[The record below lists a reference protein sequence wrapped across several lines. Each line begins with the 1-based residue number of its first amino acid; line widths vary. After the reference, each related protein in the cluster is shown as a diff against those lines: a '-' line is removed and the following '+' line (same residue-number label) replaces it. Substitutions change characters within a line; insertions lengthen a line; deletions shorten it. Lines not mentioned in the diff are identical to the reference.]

1 MPRSSLPDAQPGT
14 VSALVEHA
22 RRRGR
27 FVVEIDGV
35 QAGVVGVETIADLAL
50 NVGSAVDA
58 AGLRTIRTAHR
69 RFALLDRALNLLA
82 VRARS
87 ARELRLR
94 LARTGALKGDV
105 AWVGDRLERS
115 GYLDDAAFARQ
126 LAESRFARGVSRRRV
141 SDELFR
147 RGVAQSVAAAAIDAV
162 AEEVQV
168 DEYGAALAAAQKR
181 VASLSSVDLL
191 TRRRRLYA
199 FLARRGYQA
208 DVVGRVVREVTGN
221 RATG

>member
-1 MPRSSLPDAQPGT
+1 MPRFSPPDAHPGT
-14 VSALVEHA
+14 VSALIEHV

-27 FVVEIDGV
+27 FVVEIDGI
-35 QAGVVGVETIADLAL
+35 QAGVVGVETIADLGL
-50 NVGSAVDA
+50 SVGRAVDG
-58 AGLRTIRTAHR
+58 AGLRALRRADR

-87 ARELRLR
+87 ARELCLR

-105 AWVGDRLERS
+105 TWVSDRLERS
-115 GYLDDAAFARQ
+115 GYLDDAVFARQ

-147 RGVAQSVAAAAIDAV
+147 RGVAQSVAAAAIDSV
-162 AEEVQV
+162 AEEVEV
-168 DEYGAALAAAQKR
+168 DEYAAALAAAQKR
-181 VASLSSVDLL
+181 IASLSSVDLF

-208 DVVGRVVREVTGN
+208 DVVGRVVREVTGG
-221 RATG
+221 RAAG